1 MQQHTGSQSRTIGR
15 REWLAGA
22 AGAVVAAALGRIA
35 PAADEASAPSRPEDF
50 RFCLNTSCIR
60 GQKRPLADEI
70 ALAADVGYDGIEPWI
85 GEIQQHVAAGGSLDD
100 LRRQVADSGLK
111 VESAIGFARWIVD
124 DEAERKKGIDQLK
137 RDMELVR
144 AIGGTRIA
152 APPVGAHGK
161 DAAELD
167 LSAVADRYEAI
178 LELGRETGVTP
189 QLEIW
194 GPSKNLFRLDQA
206 VEVLKRCDDPDACL
220 LPDIYHM
227 YRGGSDFAQLSTLPG
242 GMIHVFHVN
251 DYPARPREELNDSDR
266 VYPGDGDAPVT
277 EILRMLQKI
286 GFRGAL
292 SLELF
297 NRDYWQQD
305 PRTVAETGLKKMKA
319 AVASLG

>member
-1 MQQHTGSQSRTIGR
+1 MQHEIERPQMIGR

-22 AGAVVAAALGRIA
+22 AGFVVAATLGRPA
-35 PAADEASAPSRPEDF
+35 WAADEVPESSQPASF
-50 RFCLNTSCIR
+50 RYCLNTSCIR
-60 GQKRPLADEI
+60 GQKRPLAEEI
-70 ALAADVGYDGIEPWI
+70 SIAAEVGYDGIEPWI
-85 GEIQQHVAAGGSLDD
+85 GEIQQHLAAGGSLED
-100 LRRQVADSGLK
+100 LRRHVSDSGLT

-124 DEAERKKGIDQLK
+124 DESERKKGIEQLK

-161 DAAELD
+161 DAADLD
-167 LSAVADRYEAI
+167 LAAVADRYAAV

-194 GPSKNLFRLDQA
+194 GPSKNLSRLDQA
-206 VEVLKRCDDPDACL
+206 LEVLKRCDDPDACL

-227 YRGGSDFAQLSTLPG
+227 YRGGSDFAQLASLPG

-251 DYPARPREELNDSDR
+251 DYPARPPQELNDSDR
-266 VYPGDGDAPVT
+266 VYPGDGDAPMAD
-277 EILRMLQKI
+277 ILGMLQKI

-305 PRTVAETGLKKMKA
+305 PRVVAETGLKKMKA
-319 AVASLG
+319 AVARLA

>member
-1 MQQHTGSQSRTIGR
+1 MQQHEFEQAHAMGR
-15 REWLAGA
+15 REWLAGT
-22 AGAVVAAALGRIA
+22 AGLVVAATLGRSTR
-35 PAADEASAPSRPEDF
+35 AADEPSQPSRPGEF

-60 GQKRPLADEI
+60 GQKRPLAEEI

-85 GEIQQHVAAGGSLDD
+85 GEIQQHVAAGGSLED
-100 LRRQVADSGLK
+100 LRRQVSDSGLT

-124 DEAERKKGIDQLK
+124 DENERKKGIEQLK

-161 DAAELD
+161 DAADLD
-167 LSAVADRYEAI
+167 LSVVADRYAAI
-178 LELGRETGVTP
+178 LELGREMGVTP

-206 VEVLKRCDDPDACL
+206 VEVLNRCDDPDACL

-227 YRGGSDFAQLSTLPG
+227 YRGGSDFALLATLPG
-242 GMIHVFHVN
+242 RMIHVFHVN

-277 EILRMLQKI
+277 EILRTLQKI

-297 NRDYWQQD
+297 NRDYWKQD

-319 AVASLG
+319 AVAALS